1 MIADPHQEFRTLID
15 ELLVEGGARPD
26 SLLEQ
31 HLRTCPQCAAYLRV
45 NTRVVAA
52 LGQFTFGVDPAL
64 QMKVLRAVRMGS
76 RPAWYETLDR
86 RRLTQACF
94 LAFALFLGGSFLDM
108 GVGRLIEPLFQTWH
122 VHLRQDLLNFW
133 VLPSFFI
140 VLAFPLLP
148 LLAQHEERT
157 V

>member
-1 MIADPHQEFRTLID
+1 MIADPHQEFQTLID
-15 ELLVEGGARPD
+15 ELLVGGASRPD
-26 SLLEQ
+26 TLLEE
-31 HLRTCPQCAAYLRV
+31 HLRTCPQCAEYFQV
-45 NTRVVAA
+45 NMRVVAA

-64 QMKVLRAVRMGS
+64 QKKVLCAVGLGS
-76 RPAWYETLDR
+76 RPAWHENLDR
-86 RRLTQACF
+86 RRLTQVCF

-133 VLPSFFI
+133 VLPSFLI

-148 LLAQHEERT
+148 LLAQHEERIA
-157 V
+157 